1 MKTVIIL
8 IEPGQLEALIDDLEA
23 GLATPDTNTI
33 ALVLSERMIQVH
45 EGPFTFPPDA
55 NCYVGPIQTLGF
67 RAPLKEIQKQLYDA
81 DRPN

>member
-1 MKTVIIL
+1 MKTVIVL

-55 NCYVGPIQTLGF
+55 NC
-67 RAPLKEIQKQLYDA
+67 
-81 DRPN
+81 